1 MEKDKVLYSRK
12 CFSAF
17 VKNDIT
23 RIDENIFR
31 GVRDF
36 DCDAELYEA
45 NYDKSME
52 LAIKKVA
59 FHSHPH
65 KESLQ
70 LSAETNPTSGNKY
83 STCIEIFNMKLQKNR
98 NSKKLNIIK

>member
-1 MEKDKVLYSRK
+1 MEKDKVLHARK

-31 GVRDF
+31 CVHDF
-36 DCDAELYEA
+36 DCDTELYEA

-52 LAIKKVA
+52 LAMKKVA
-59 FHSHPH
+59 FHYHPH

-83 STCIEIFNMKLQKNR
+83 SGYIEIFNMRLHNNKN
-98 NSKKLNIIK
+98 NNKLNIIE